1 MCITISLAD
10 VTRDLYLLVVAL
22 LVCAQLKRQTYASAD
37 PRINLWSSYKS
48 RYRRGLSTRTDVKR
62 MFIVTL
68 RGCLFA
74 LLLISPLATMAQ
86 VHPGQYLME
95 RNDKTPALHTFF
107 DNTNLKLQG
116 INAATET
123 IALLTIQSH
132 DNGGEMAPC
141 TKSPCSGALEA
152 RGRTLDPY
160 EKHFE
165 SYGYGWGAVYR
176 YGGGVGLNLLVAYA
190 FHATGHHKL
199 ERWVPVVAIAH
210 AQASTGYALT
220 GSRQGKNGW

>member
-1 MCITISLAD
+1 MKLANPSSRPCSS
-10 VTRDLYLLVVAL
+10 VMKLRHYIFVLFVVSHLVAT
-22 LVCAQLKRQTYASAD
+22 AQA
-37 PRINLWSSYKS
+37 
-48 RYRRGLSTRTDVKR
+48 
-62 MFIVTL
+62 
-68 RGCLFA
+68 
-74 LLLISPLATMAQ
+74 
-86 VHPGQYLME
+86 HPGAYSLE
-95 RNDKTPALHTFF
+95 EYKKPPVHHSFLDKT
-107 DNTNLKLQG
+107 NLRLQG
-116 INAATET
+116 TNVIFET
-123 IALLTIQSH
+123 LALRAIQSH

-141 TKSPCSGALEA
+141 VKTPCSGALEA

-176 YGGGVGLNLLVAYA
+176 YGGGVGLNLAVACI

-220 GSRQGKNGW
+220 GSRQGKSGW

>member
-1 MCITISLAD
+1 MNS
-10 VTRDLYLLVVAL
+10 
-22 LVCAQLKRQTYASAD
+22 QN
-37 PRINLWSSYKS
+37 PHINLWTPA
-48 RYRRGLSTRTDVKR
+48 RPGPSTRTDAKR
-62 MFIVTL
+62 TFLVTL

-86 VHPGQYLME
+86 GHPGEYLMQ
-95 RNDKTPALHTFF
+95 RNDKTPTQHTFF

-116 INAATET
+116 MNVTTQT
-123 IALLTIQSH
+123 IALLAIQSH
-132 DNGGEMAPC
+132 SNGGRMAPC

-165 SYGYGWGAVYR
+165 SYGYGWGAFYR
-176 YGGGVGLNLLVAYA
+176 YGGGVGLNLLASYA
-190 FHATGHHKL
+190 LHATGHHKL
-199 ERWVPVVAIAH
+199 ERWMPVIAIAH
-210 AQASTGYALT
+210 AQASTGFALT

>member
-1 MCITISLAD
+1 MYWQIHT
-10 VTRDLYLLVVAL
+10 LVFGVLTTAL
-22 LVCAQLKRQTYASAD
+22 LAAHTRQTCLTW
-37 PRINLWSSYKS
+37 PL
-48 RYRRGLSTRTDVKR
+48 RGTQGAKRVHTHCDTDEALRHVQAFKR
-62 MFIVTL
+62 MDLGKL

-74 LLLISPLATMAQ
+74 LLLISPLATLAQ
-86 VHPGQYLME
+86 VNPGQNWLRGDY
-95 RNDKTPALHTFF
+95 KTPARHSFF
-107 DNTNLKLQG
+107 DKTNLKLQG
-116 INAATET
+116 INAASET
-123 IALLTIQSH
+123 LALLAIQSH
-132 DNGGEMAPC
+132 DNGGAMAPC

-152 RGRTLDPY
+152 RGRTLDPF

-165 SYGYGWGAVYR
+165 SYGYGWGAAYR
-176 YGGGVGLNLLVAYA
+176 YGGGVGLNLAVAYM